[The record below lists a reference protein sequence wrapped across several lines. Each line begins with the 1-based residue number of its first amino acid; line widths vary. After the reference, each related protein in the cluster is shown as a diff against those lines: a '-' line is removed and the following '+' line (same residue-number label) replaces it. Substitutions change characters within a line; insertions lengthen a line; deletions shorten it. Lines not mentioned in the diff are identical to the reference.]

1 MATLPLLTPL
11 PTRPASNPLRTSL
24 TIGISRLSCSSK
36 CRSLPRAK
44 SRGALVVSLEV
55 LYETTRDRF
64 HHDPRFRYG
73 TESAILS
80 GRARSGSH
88 SKYRRSMGGVQCSP
102 NNTGSLPD
110 KRSGTVIG
118 LAVEDVEAAVEELR
132 EANIP
137 IVMEPQHGE
146 WCWTA
151 VIADPDGNQVG
162 LHRRNDGTHG

>member
-1 MATLPLLTPL
+1 MKLLATDFIMIPVSDMAQ
-11 PTRPASNPLRTSL
+11 
-24 TIGISRLSCSSK
+24 
-36 CRSLPRAK
+36 SLPFYQDVL
-44 SRGALVVSLEV
+44 GLEV
-55 LYETTRDRF
+55 TANIEDQWVEFSAPPTTLALYQTK
-64 HHDPRFRYG
+64 G
-73 TESAILS
+73 V
-80 GRARSGSH
+80 GR
-88 SKYRRSMGGVQCSP
+88 SKGP
-102 NNTGSLPD
+102 
-110 KRSGTVIG
+110 GTVIG